1 MPSRSTVSSVKDYK
15 MKKIYAGGL
24 SFLALGLVSVAC
36 GLSGTKSKVKVRD
49 LTQQEAKADFLT
61 LADNFRNN
69 YGPLEYKERRFGFS
83 FEDLVNQSLAEIEK
97 STNDIEYY
105 GIISRFLTKFD
116 DGHVSVRFPGKS
128 AIGFDRA
135 RIPVFVEPFEGKAI
149 VTAITEPSVAALGI
163 ALGDEVV
170 SVDGVPA
177 SELLKKFAKLNGFAN
192 PVTSEHL
199 YFKLFNRRIGDG
211 ETFPKG
217 VSATVVFR
225 NAEGSEYSQ
234 TLSWRKTNDVDKSVD
249 LSTSKPQQIKLT
261 ANRADEINESAGIN
275 KIGSIEPF
283 FATEKVI
290 SEFKLSKVTPSAETL
305 KKFKVD
311 VKTIKQIYA
320 ALYRHN
326 GKNILLVRQP
336 GYSPATYEDVA
347 KLLNGYRAVLS
358 QFESVVDVLVVDQ
371 THNPGGYLDYCQGFA
386 KLFLQKPGP
395 GFMQSFNTDRT
406 WINSYREWA
415 KTVDPALKSEE
426 SLRLLAVSSQIEAA
440 YDAKESITQPL
451 PFYGDS
457 FLRPDA
463 TYTWKKP
470 VLVLIDELAGSCGD
484 VFPMLVKANGA
495 AKLFGKRTWGLGG
508 NVEEFVLNN
517 SRAEVRITR
526 GLFTTQRTDENYT
539 DASYVENNGVAPDIA
554 YSHTLADFRAGFVG
568 YVKNFSEAAASLVA
582 P

>member
-1 MPSRSTVSSVKDYK
+1 MMRSRRIFVNQSGLKRTYIS
-15 MKKIYAGGL
+15 GL
-24 SFLALGLVSVAC
+24 SLLALGVFTVAC
-36 GLSGTKSKVKVRD
+36 GFSGNNAKVKVRD
-49 LTQQEAKADFLT
+49 LTQDEAKADFLT

-69 YGPLEYKERRFGFS
+69 YGPREYKERRFGFS

-97 STNDIEYY
+97 SNNDIEYY

-116 DGHVSVRFPGKS
+116 DGHVSVRFPGK
-128 AIGFDRA
+128 AAVGFDRA

-177 SELLKKFAKLNGFAN
+177 ADLLKTFASLNGFAN

-211 ETFPKG
+211 ETFPTN
-217 VSATVVFR
+217 VAAEVVFR
-225 NAEGSEYSQ
+225 NAEGNEYSQ
-234 TLSWRKTNDVDKSVD
+234 SLTWRKTNDVDKPVD
-249 LSTSKPQQIKLT
+249 LSTSNPQQIKLT

-275 KIGSIEPF
+275 KIGAVEPF
-283 FATEKVI
+283 FVTERAAA
-290 SEFKLSKVTPSAETL
+290 EFKISKVTPSAETL

-311 VKTIKQIYA
+311 SKTIKQIYSA
-320 ALYRHN
+320 IYRHN
-326 GKNILLVRQP
+326 GKNVLLVRQP

-347 KLLNGYRAVLS
+347 KLLNGYRAVMS

-386 KLFLQKPGP
+386 KLFIQKPGP
-395 GFMQSFNTDRT
+395 GFMQSFNTDRE
-406 WINSYREWA
+406 WINSYRQWA
-415 KTVDPALKSEE
+415 KSVDPALKSEE
-426 SLRLLAVSSQIEAA
+426 ALRLLSVSSQIEAA
-440 YDAKESITQPL
+440 YDAKESITKPL
-451 PFYGDS
+451 PFYGDA

-484 VFPMLVKANGA
+484 VFPMLLKANGA

-508 NVEEFVLNN
+508 NVEEFLLTN

-526 GLFTTQRTDENYT
+526 GLFTTLSPDGNYT
-539 DASYVENNGVAPDIA
+539 DANYAENNGVTPDIE

-568 YVKNFSEAAASLVA
+568 YVKSFSEAAVTLVA